1 MPDTFSVQRRVEFR
15 DTDAA
20 GIVHFTAFFAYMEEA
35 EHALLRACDTSV
47 VVEEDG
53 HTISWPRVSA
63 HCDFSGA
70 AHFEEVLTIEV
81 CVERLGE
88 KSATYGFRFISR
100 DTEIAVGRITSVCCQ
115 FEPNQPPQSIAIP
128 SALAN
133 RLKAYQR
140 S

>member
-1 MPDTFSVQRRVEFR
+1 MPDIFSVQRRVQFR

-35 EHALLRACDTSV
+35 EHALLRACGTSV
-47 VVEEDG
+47 VVEQEG
-53 HTISWPRVSA
+53 HTMSWPRVSSQ
-63 HCDFSGA
+63 CDFSGA

-81 CVERLGE
+81 AVERLGE
-88 KSATYGFRFISR
+88 KSVTYGFRFVCR
-100 DTEIAVGRITSVCCQ
+100 DTEIAAGRMTAVCCQ
-115 FEPNQPPQSIAIP
+115 LKANQPPQSIAIP
-128 SALAN
+128 PELAN